1 MVEEKREVFE
11 EDDVGDEENRDE
23 EDSEEER
30 RADFEKYYV
39 YDFDLEDPDE
49 EDLSVPAP
57 PRDSTDIAADGGEAD
72 NRERDI
78 ADSRDAAPAP
88 PRGEHFDPD
97 DTTGGADAPHA
108 PHAEEMSNKKE
119 SFGRPSTKSSHRP

>member
-30 RADFEKYYV
+30 RADFEKYYI
-39 YDFDLEDPDE
+39 YDFDEEDPDE

-72 NRERDI
+72 NGTDI

-108 PHAEEMSNKKE
+108 PHAQEMSKKKE